1 MAIFFQLLGS
11 TENTTTTIKTNET
24 TIGYNTTFN
33 KNDGNNTSNDTN
45 METTTTLVIQATT
58 TEDDKLLDYSSDF
71 PSEKKSP
78 CYFLQDIVNASL
90 KILSKRCQRVIY
102 GKVLKWNICYHAM
115 YQQIAW

>member
-24 TIGYNTTFN
+24 TIGYNTTFTE
-33 KNDGNNTSNDTN
+33 NDGNNTSNVTN
-45 METTTTLVIQATT
+45 METTTTSAIEATT
-58 TEDDKLLDYSSDF
+58 TEDEKLLDYSSDF
-71 PSEKKSP
+71 PSEKESP

-102 GKVLKWNICYHAM
+102 GKVLKWNICCHAM
-115 YQQIAW
+115 YR